1 MTTRDP
7 ESQRRTVTVQEPQ
20 RRTVNIREAA
30 KILGIGRD
38 QAYMAA
44 RLGQLPVIR
53 IGKRLLVS
61 VPALERMLAEAGQAD
76 GG

>member
-1 MTTRDP
+1 MVVAEKDA
-7 ESQRRTVTVQEPQ
+7 QRRTVT
-20 RRTVNIREAA
+20 IKEAA

-38 QAYMAA
+38 QAYSAA

-61 VPALERMLAEAGQAD
+61 LPALERMLEEAGQKDA
-76 GG
+76 

>member
-1 MTTRDP
+1 MVQA
-7 ESQRRTVTVQEPQ
+7 EQEKQRRTVTIQ
-20 RRTVNIREAA
+20 EAA

-38 QAYMAA
+38 QAYNAA

-61 VPALERMLAEAGQAD
+61 IPALEKMLSEAGQD
-76 GG
+76 STKNK

>member
-7 ESQRRTVTVQEPQ
+7 ESQRRTVTVQE
-20 RRTVNIREAA
+20 AA

-38 QAYMAA
+38 QAYTAA

-61 VPALERMLAEAGQAD
+61 VPALERMLAEAGKHDA
-76 GG
+76 